1 MLVHAALFPLVVM
14 DVVLRVG
21 SGLMLY
27 EMKGSEEHHATTI
40 LLLYDGGGS
49 HDGLTWRAS

>member
-1 MLVHAALFPLVVM
+1 VVTMLVHAALFPLVVM

-49 HDGLTWRAS
+49 HDGLT